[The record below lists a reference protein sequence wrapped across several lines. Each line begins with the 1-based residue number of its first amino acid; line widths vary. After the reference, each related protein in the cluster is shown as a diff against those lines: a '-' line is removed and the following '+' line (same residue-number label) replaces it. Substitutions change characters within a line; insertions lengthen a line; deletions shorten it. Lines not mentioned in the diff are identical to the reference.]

1 MNTPTSHPIL
11 PVDIVLAPEWWYAHE
26 GLTFDED
33 FFYHPLKRVE
43 VEQRMEKTLY
53 ERWGRYGLGE
63 HRNDQRPEIGAVH
76 LAAGFL
82 LSEMLGCTVNYSDNH
97 PPQVLSAHREA
108 LDLRPEEAFQS
119 TAFKRFLQ
127 LSENL
132 KDRYG
137 HLTGDVNWGGV
148 LNLAMD
154 LRGEAIF
161 TDMMLTPDETQ
172 VYFSHIAQVID
183 RFTRLVEAETGS
195 TSISVN
201 RGVRHFRQP
210 VFLHSECSH
219 TMISAEDYE
228 QFLLPYDIAWSA
240 RRPFGIH
247 YCGADP
253 HRMAASFAK
262 IPHLDFLD
270 VGWGGDIKMLREF
283 LPHTF
288 LNLRLSPVELA
299 RQTPE
304 QIQGTIFKLVQDAGG
319 NPHLT
324 GLCCINLDDTVS
336 DEQVNALFETAA
348 TLRAEMQASPRI

>member
-1 MNTPTSHPIL
+1 
-11 PVDIVLAPEWWYAHE
+11 
-26 GLTFDED
+26 
-33 FFYHPLKRVE
+33 
-43 VEQRMEKTLY
+43 MEKALY

-63 HRNDQRPEIGAVH
+63 HRNDLRPEIGAVH

-97 PPQVLSAHREA
+97 PPQVLPAHRE
-108 LDLRPEEAFQS
+108 
-119 TAFKRFLQ
+119 TLQ
-127 LSENL
+127 LQPDEAYESASFNRFQRLTENL
-132 KDRYG
+132 KSRYG
-137 HLTGDVNWGGV
+137 YLTGDVNWGGV

-154 LRGEAIF
+154 LRGEHIF

-172 VYFSHIAQVID
+172 AFFNRIAQVID

-201 RGVRHFRQP
+201 RGVRHFNRP

-219 TMISAEDYE
+219 TMISADDYE
-228 QFLLPYDIAWSA
+228 QLLLPFDCAWSA

-270 VGWGGDIKMLREF
+270 VGWGGDVKVLREH

-288 LNLRLSPVELA
+288 LNLRLSPVEMA

-304 QIQGTIFKLVQDAGG
+304 QIRETIIKLVQDAG

-348 TLRAEMQASPRI
+348 ALRAEMQASPRI